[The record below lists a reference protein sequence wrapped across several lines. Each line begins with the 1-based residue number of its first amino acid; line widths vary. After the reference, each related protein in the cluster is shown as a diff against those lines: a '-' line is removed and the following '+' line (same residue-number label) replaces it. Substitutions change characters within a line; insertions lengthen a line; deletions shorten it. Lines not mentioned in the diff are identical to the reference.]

1 MFARIP
7 GISADFDR
15 AVATFHDHGRELWLP
30 VDLTVPR
37 LADDIRTSTDY
48 AIKPCQT
55 LGDSHRLA
63 RTHLRTS
70 QRHQKEFYD
79 RKAHGTPVQ
88 PGEEVWMKP
97 MTQVPEIPSKF
108 KYDWTGPF
116 IVIETLSPTTCRVA
130 RVGENPETQSQI
142 VHYNRLK
149 PAAHNDGIVSSRPPG
164 FPCVAEAVEVH
175 TEGLRTALPR
185 EGAV

>member
-1 MFARIP
+1 MIT
-7 GISADFDR
+7 GK
-15 AVATFHDHGRELWLP
+15 ELQLSI
-30 VDLTVPR
+30 DLTVPR

-48 AIKPCQT
+48 AIKLCRT

-70 QRHQKEFYD
+70 QHHQKEFYD
-79 RKAHGTPVQ
+79 RKAHETPVQ
-88 PGEEVWMKP
+88 LGGEVWMKS
-97 MTQVPEIPSKF
+97 MTQVLGIPPKF

-116 IVIETLSPTTCRVA
+116 VVIETLSPTTCRVA

-142 VHYNRLK
+142 VQYNRLK
-149 PAAHNDGIVSSRPPG
+149 PATHNDGIVGSRPPS
-164 FPCVAEAVEVH
+164 FPSVAEEVEVH

>member
-1 MFARIP
+1 MI
-7 GISADFDR
+7 
-15 AVATFHDHGRELWLP
+15 TGRELRLP
-30 VDLTVPR
+30 IDLTVPL

-48 AIKPCQT
+48 AIRLCRT

-88 PGEEVWMKP
+88 PGEEVWMKS
-97 MTQVPEIPSKF
+97 MTQVQGLPSKF
-108 KYDWTGPF
+108 KYHWTGPF

-130 RVGENPETQSQI
+130 RVGEKPETQSQI

-149 PAAHNDGIVSSRPPG
+149 PATNNDGIVSSRPLSIPS
-164 FPCVAEAVEVH
+164 VAEEVEVH
-175 TEGLRTALPR
+175 TEGLRIALSR
-185 EGAV
+185 EGVV